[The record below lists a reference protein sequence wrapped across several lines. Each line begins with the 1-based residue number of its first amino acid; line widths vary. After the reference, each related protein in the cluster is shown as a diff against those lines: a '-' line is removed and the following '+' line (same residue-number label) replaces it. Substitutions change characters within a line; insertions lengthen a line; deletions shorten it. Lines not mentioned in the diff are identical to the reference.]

1 MNANKLKITLQTIAV
16 SLVLT
21 GCIST
26 ADVSNEATLD
36 NTGQI
41 VWLENALQ
49 EEGVFVSPKGP
60 ADLNVPAISSTLL
73 VLDGRDVLSVYEF
86 DDLELASSE
95 AYEFSNIRA
104 DSDVY
109 LKDALVVVRTSG
121 RDTGLSQTLR
131 EIMGNAL

>member
-1 MNANKLKITLQTIAV
+1 MNANKLKLALQTLAV

-21 GCIST
+21 GCVST
-26 ADVSNEATLD
+26 ANVSNEADLD
-36 NTGQI
+36 NAGKI

-49 EEGVFVSPKGP
+49 KEGVFVTPKGA
-60 ADLNVPAISSTLL
+60 ADLNVPAVSSALL
-73 VLDGRDVLSVYEF
+73 ILDGKEVLSVYEF

-95 AYEFSNIRA
+95 AYEFSNVHA
-104 DSDVY
+104 DRDVY
-109 LKDALVVVRTSG
+109 LKDDLVVVRTSR